1 MGGRQLG
8 RRPRKGSENLRRR
21 VAAAAGGGTA
31 GDTGGVPATAGDR
44 TGSTGDEVGGS
55 GGWWRAGGCVTKD
68 AAFLLPGATRL
79 AIEAFHACRTRA
91 AYAETT
97 GSAGLSLCAVL
108 LRRPR
113 SDGLA

>member
-44 TGSTGDEVGGS
+44 TGSTDDEVGGS
-55 GGWWRAGGCVTKD
+55 GGWWRAGGCVTKG
-68 AAFLLPGATRL
+68 AAFLPPGPTRL
-79 AIEAFHACRTRA
+79 AIEAFHACRIRS
-91 AYAETT
+91 TT